1 MLRVAKIAVIGAGY
15 VGLSTSACMSSLGH
29 QVICADIDEEKIREL
44 QSGVVSIVEDRL
56 EELVILGIHNHLL
69 SFVVGASNAVTD
81 ADFVFLCLPTPQ
93 SQTGEADLS
102 YVIRAASEI
111 SNFLKRDS
119 IVINKSTVPV
129 GSTRVVENTMRRADV
144 SVVSNPEF
152 LREGTAVSDFLNP
165 DRIVIGCDNQEAALK
180 VADLYERI
188 DAPMLVTNAA
198 SAEMIK
204 YAANGF
210 LATKLSFI
218 NEVASLCSVFGA
230 DINDVTL
237 GMGYDK
243 RIGREFLRPGPGWGG
258 SCFPKDSAALV
269 HIASTANLHFRVMEG
284 AIAANQEQL
293 RHVTRLIVD
302 GSTGVQ
308 RVAVWGLTFKALT
321 DDLRESPSL
330 AIISQL
336 IESGHQVSAFDP
348 TVDPGRTIKE
358 SITIFDDP
366 IQATEGADVL
376 AVLTEWEDFRWV
388 DPNAVARS
396 MRGNRVVD
404 ARNLLDKSQWKK
416 NGFIYVGIGQQ

>member
-1 MLRVAKIAVIGAGY
+1 
-15 VGLSTSACMSSLGH
+15 
-29 QVICADIDEEKIREL
+29 
-44 QSGVVSIVEDRL
+44 
-56 EELVILGIHNHLL
+56 
-69 SFVVGASNAVTD
+69 
-81 ADFVFLCLPTPQ
+81 
-93 SQTGEADLS
+93 
-102 YVIRAASEI
+102 
-111 SNFLKRDS
+111 
-119 IVINKSTVPV
+119 
-129 GSTRVVENTMRRADV
+129 
-144 SVVSNPEF
+144 
-152 LREGTAVSDFLNP
+152 
-165 DRIVIGCDNQEAALK
+165 
-180 VADLYERI
+180 
-188 DAPMLVTNAA
+188 
-198 SAEMIK
+198 
-204 YAANGF
+204 
-210 LATKLSFI
+210 
-218 NEVASLCSVFGA
+218 
-230 DINDVTL
+230 
-237 GMGYDK
+237 
-243 RIGREFLRPGPGWGG
+243 
-258 SCFPKDSAALV
+258 
-269 HIASTANLHFRVMEG
+269 MEG